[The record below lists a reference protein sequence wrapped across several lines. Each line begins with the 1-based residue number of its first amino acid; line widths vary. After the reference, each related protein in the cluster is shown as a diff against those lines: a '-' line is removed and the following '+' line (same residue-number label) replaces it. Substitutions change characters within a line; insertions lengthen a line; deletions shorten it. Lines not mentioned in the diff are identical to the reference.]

1 MKSQVQIIAEIAS
14 AHEGNIDLLKSLI
27 LKSSKTGADFVK
39 VQIYN
44 FNELVHK
51 VDGVKSNLEGNELS
65 VKEWIEVIEFSG
77 HHSINLIAEVYDLK
91 SFEITKSRNEIFGY
105 KIPTADIN
113 NHDLLL
119 NVAKESKP
127 IFLGIGGANVD
138 EISDSISIINKYPS
152 SEIILMHGIQSF
164 PTKIEDC
171 LLQKLVSLKEM
182 FNLKTGYADHID
194 AEDTIMSFT
203 VPAIAVSLGAHIIE
217 KHITPNRAKKSFDYF
232 SALNP
237 DEFTRFVAY
246 MHDVHLCVGK
256 PNGLSLNDAEIEYR
270 NKMKKFAILKNN
282 VSKGDKLS
290 SVEVYFKRVNLE
302 GISRRNFLEFKDSR
316 FNKDLEA
323 GSPIKKEYLDA

>member
-1 MKSQVQIIAEIAS
+1 M
-14 AHEGNIDLLKSLI
+14 I

-51 VDGVKSNLEGNELS
+51 IDGIKSNLEANELS
-65 VKEWIEVIEFSG
+65 VEEWIEVIEFSG
-77 HHSINLIAEVYDLK
+77 HHFINLIAEVYDLK

-113 NHDLLL
+113 NHDLLIG
-119 NVAKESKP
+119 VAKEGKP
-127 IFLGIGGANVD
+127 IFLGIGGANED
-138 EISDSISIINKYPS
+138 EISDSISVIKEHTS

-171 LLQKLVSLKEM
+171 LLQKLITLRET
-182 FNLKTGYADHID
+182 FNLETGYADHID
-194 AEDTIMSFT
+194 AEDKIMSFT
-203 VPAIAVSLGAHIIE
+203 VPALAVSLGANIIE

-237 DEFTRFVAY
+237 DEFTYFVKY
-246 MHDVHLCVGK
+246 MHDVPLSLGK
-256 PNGLSLNDAEIEYR
+256 PNGLRLNEAEIEYR
-270 NKMKKFAILKNN
+270 NKMKKFAILKND

-290 SVEVYFKRVNLE
+290 SVEVCFKRVNFD
-302 GISRRNFLEFKDSR
+302 GISRRNFIEYKDLR
-316 FNKDLEA
+316 FNKNLEA

>member
-1 MKSQVQIIAEIAS
+1 MKSQIQIIAEIAS
-14 AHEGNIDLLKSLI
+14 AHEGNLELLKSLI

-44 FNELVHK
+44 FEELVHK
-51 VDGVKSNLEGNELS
+51 IDGVKTNLEGNELS
-65 VKEWIEVIEFSG
+65 PNEWIEVIKFSG

-113 NHDLLL
+113 NHELLIG
-119 NVAKESKP
+119 VAKEGKP
-127 IFLGIGGANVD
+127 IFLGIGGANED
-138 EISDSISIINKYPS
+138 EIFDSISIINKYAS

-171 LLQKLVSLKEM
+171 LLQKLISLREI
-182 FNLKTGYADHID
+182 FNLKTGYADHVD

-203 VPAIAVSLGAHIIE
+203 VPALAVSLGAQIIE

-237 DEFTRFVAY
+237 DEFTHFVEY
-246 MHDVHLCVGK
+246 IHSVPLCVGN
-256 PNGLSLNDAEIEYR
+256 PDGLNLNEAEIEYR
-270 NKMKKFAILKNN
+270 NKMKKFAILKNG
-282 VSKGDKLS
+282 VSKGEKLS
-290 SVEVYFKRVNLE
+290 SVEVCFKRVNLE
-302 GISRRNFLEFKDSR
+302 GISRRNFIEYKDAR
-316 FNKDLEA
+316 FNKDLVA